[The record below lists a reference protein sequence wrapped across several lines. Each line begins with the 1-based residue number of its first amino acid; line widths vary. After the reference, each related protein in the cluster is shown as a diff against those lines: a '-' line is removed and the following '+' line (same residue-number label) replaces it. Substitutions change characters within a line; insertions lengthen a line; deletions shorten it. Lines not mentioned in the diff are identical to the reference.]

1 MPIEARE
8 LPKIFFLIFLIG
20 LTSYATVWAAGKI
33 RDEVSTM
40 VNS

>member
-8 LPKIFFLIFLIG
+8 IPKIVFLIFLIG

-33 RDEVSTM
+33 RDEVTAIARS
-40 VNS
+40 

>member
-1 MPIEARE
+1 MPIEANE
-8 LPKIFFLIFLIG
+8 IPKIVFLIFLIG

-33 RDEVSTM
+33 RDEVSAT

>member
-1 MPIEARE
+1 MPIEAKE
-8 LPKIFFLIFLIG
+8 IPKLLLLRFMIV